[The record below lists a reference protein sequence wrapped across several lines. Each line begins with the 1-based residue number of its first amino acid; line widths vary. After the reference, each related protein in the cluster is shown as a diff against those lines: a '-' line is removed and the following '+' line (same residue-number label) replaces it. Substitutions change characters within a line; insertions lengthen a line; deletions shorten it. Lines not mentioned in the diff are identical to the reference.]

1 MGGQGCSRGRPGV
14 RGAGVCKRE
23 CRAPSSRPEKGRE
36 LVFRGARSLNRGE
49 PESTQ
54 SRYQEG
60 AGLLGEKVQKKKKCK
75 RWRGAAGGA
84 GRPARGHPRNPG
96 CSGGRGLLPR
106 DNPLIP
112 APQDGP
118 GAHAASPPA
127 PPPLRPLCLSPA
139 PLPRRAA
146 EPRREHRARGAGRWA
161 RGGWAMARA
170 RAAGS
175 RGRPGW
181 CGRGALLVC
190 VAWTAGW
197 VLAAALLLRAHPG
210 VLSERCTDEKSRRIL
225 AALVGAAAAA
235 LPRAA
240 RPGGRTGTPST
251 GPGSRGLEHSRG
263 PRGGGPDTVRG
274 MRSLSRESSVRGRG
288 CLPPFRPN

>member
-1 MGGQGCSRGRPGV
+1 MG
-14 RGAGVCKRE
+14 KR
-23 CRAPSSRPEKGRE
+23 C
-36 LVFRGARSLNRGE
+36 
-49 PESTQ
+49 
-54 SRYQEG
+54 
-60 AGLLGEKVQKKKKCK
+60 KKKCK

-84 GRPARGHPRNPG
+84 GRPARGDPLNPA

-106 DNPLIP
+106 DTPPLFP

-118 GAHAASPPA
+118 GARAASPP
-127 PPPLRPLCLSPA
+127 RPLPSACSASPPRPSPA
-139 PLPRRAA
+139 GPPSPDAS
-146 EPRREHRARGAGRWA
+146 AGRWA
-161 RGGWAMARA
+161 PGGRAMARA

-175 RGRPGW
+175 RGRLGR

-225 AALVGAAAAA
+225 TALVGAAAAAA

-240 RPGGRTGTPST
+240 RPGGKAGTPSA
-251 GPGSRGLEHSRG
+251 GPGSRGLGHGRG

-274 MRSLSRESSVRGRG
+274 MRSPVWDSVR
-288 CLPPFRPN
+288 